1 MMIIIGWCT
10 VYVSSAVIIFI
21 CLCAKKRKE
30 AGRALEMLEVWG
42 WVGWQVPRGCCVPR
56 LGHCCMWNH
65 GAPALPRAVL
75 V

>member
-30 AGRALEMLEVWG
+30 KRLEEPLK
-42 WVGWQVPRGCCVPR
+42 C
-56 LGHCCMWNH
+56 
-65 GAPALPRAVL
+65 
-75 V
+75 